1 MKKLNFIVN
10 LVCSILISAALA
22 AMPLG
27 PLVAIAPPDSLW
39 TSSLSPTVSQIG
51 PEQPYK
57 YPPGIFCQDKSIIV
71 FKNASQPQEK
81 IDVCT
86 VETEYGEVGDGFLKF
101 KNTSQFIRM
110 DSPSI
115 GGPLAISGTQ
125 AMYVVR
131 ASAGQ
136 RFMYAYDNPA
146 AKFYIDQGTDGWTFT
161 YRTSSSAD
169 WTLKADS
176 NQPIST
182 RAYAV
187 SKNGQYMAIEVVG
200 GIIKFDTATR
210 QFFKFTT
217 TVPKY
222 GVGKNPELHMA
233 ISNDGRYVAVSGM
246 NYGGDLDVY
255 DLKNCVVPATLNS
268 LDLAT
273 GCSTKRLTGAMQSA
287 IPGYGGSFQLEFN
300 SDSTQLLM
308 NTVAGRTVLQAPNT
322 APHYIDYLGLG
333 DSFSSGEGAYNYLP
347 GTDGDREPQD
357 GIDTTKEKCHVSS
370 LSYPML
376 VAVSSG
382 LENNNYKNVACSGA
396 KFIDISENS
405 SLYRGQEDRLAA
417 LDDQQIIQSKSEALS
432 SFTPGRAAQI
442 EFVEKY
448 KPKAITLTIGGND
461 VGFAEKLADCVIS
474 PISCT
479 YSVDPAAKRG
489 LFTEIQRAF
498 STLTGLYDKLHEAS
512 PNTKIYVLGYPNFL
526 GDAETC
532 GINTGLLDNNERSMI
547 KGATA
552 YLNDVIEAAAKH
564 SGVSFV
570 DIQDSLAGKELCSDA
585 SKTAF
590 NGIKLGNDHHLI
602 LGNESYH
609 PNALGYSMIASAFTS
624 QIGSILTYQPC
635 ADESVVC
642 PQNTISAPP
651 LPAGVSQLALPEYSP
666 ELTKLVA
673 NNLLTK
679 DIPGDLET
687 LVQLS
692 NLVPGMN
699 VTFELHSQPTPLGS
713 FQVNAQGKLD
723 ADLVLPGSIPA
734 GYHTIHAY
742 TTNLAGEK
750 VDLYQHIAVIGP
762 QDDSDEDGIEDSADP
777 CLFVAPANI
786 DQDLDGID
794 DACDDDITDA
804 IPPTVT
810 GAPDHEPNA
819 AGWYNSDVTITWSAT
834 DPKPSSGAPTTPQPT
849 AANQEGTINYTSSP
863 SCDPSG
869 NCSSGTIAINLDKTA
884 PALGVPEWTN
894 NPKLTTDTATLT
906 ILAND
911 NVSGI
916 DRVEYFVDDND
927 PGFGN
932 AVQVTVDNGAATIS
946 FGTDLPAG
954 THKITV
960 RTQDLA
966 GNWSPAVSSNLT
978 VNVPVNQT
986 GKDSPLATLV
996 DIIRNVITHAVHVVK
1011 TKIANHSILN
1021 VLKNIITGLHRHW

>member
-1 MKKLNFIVN
+1 MKKLKCIVN
-10 LVCSILISAALA
+10 LVCSILASILLA
-22 AMPLG
+22 ASPLSTVRAAAPSDSYWTTNQAPSISQVG
-27 PLVAIAPPDSLW
+27 P
-39 TSSLSPTVSQIG
+39 G
-51 PEQPYK
+51 QPYK
-57 YPPGIFCQDKSIIV
+57 WPPGVFCQNKDVTV
-71 FKNASQPQEK
+71 FKNALEPQVP
-81 IDVCT
+81 INICAT
-86 VETEYGEVGDGFLKF
+86 ETNYAEFGGDFLKF
-101 KNTSQFIRM
+101 KNTNQFIRM
-110 DSPSI
+110 DGTSI
-115 GGPLAISGTQ
+115 GAILDVPYSD
-125 AMYVVR
+125 AMYVTR
-131 ASAGQ
+131 TSAGQ
-136 RFMYAYDNPA
+136 RFMYAYNNPA
-146 AKFYIDQGTDGWTFT
+146 AKIYIDQGADGWAFT
-161 YRTSSSAD
+161 YRTSSNTD
-169 WTLKADS
+169 WTLKADN
-176 NQPIST
+176 NQPILI

-187 SKNGQYMAIEVVG
+187 SKNGRYMAIEVAG
-200 GIIKFDTATR
+200 GIIRFDTLTR

-222 GVGKNPELHMA
+222 GVGKNPELHTA

-255 DLKNCVVPATLNS
+255 DLKDCLAPTTPNS

-273 GCSTKRLTGAMQSA
+273 GCSNKRLTSTMQNA
-287 IPGYGGSFQLEFN
+287 IPGYNGSFQLEFN

-308 NTVAGRTVLQAPNT
+308 NTVVGRTVLQAPNT
-322 APHYIDYLGLG
+322 IPHYIDYLGLG
-333 DSFSSGEGAYNYLP
+333 DSFSSGEGAYAYIA
-347 GTDGDREPQD
+347 GTDGDGQAQPGVRTE
-357 GIDTTKEKCHVSS
+357 GEKCHISTA
-370 LSYPML
+370 SYPYL
-376 VAVSSG
+376 INPSG
-382 LENNNYKNVACSGA
+382 KDEFKSVACSGA
-396 KFIDISENS
+396 VIDDLLNTSRS
-405 SLYRGQEDRLAA
+405 YPGQGGRIITTDLDSVDTIKLA
-417 LDDQQIIQSKSEALS
+417 ALS

-849 AANQEGTINYTSSP
+849 AANQEGIINYTSSP